1 LPPAPL
7 PTIGGMH
14 PVYTIDARDRIVAV
28 NGEWLRFARPQ
39 GSVDAALSDVI
50 GRSIWEVTPGGQV
63 RQLWQVLY
71 QRVRSVGA
79 QVLVPM
85 RVDTARERRLI
96 EIELR
101 PLADQSIQHICER
114 VWSESRPFAAL
125 LDPSSNR
132 DQRQLHACA
141 WCSRIQVSVGVWQ
154 ELEDALATLAI
165 DTEGP
170 LPMLASVACITC
182 KQSLLKTFP
191 LF

>member
-1 LPPAPL
+1 MIDRSTDL
-7 PTIGGMH
+7 H
-14 PVYTIDARDRIVAV
+14 PVYTIDAHDRIVAV
-28 NGEWLRFARPQ
+28 NGEWLRFGRPQ
-39 GSVDAALSDVI
+39 GSVDAALPHLI
-50 GRSIWEVTPGGQV
+50 GRSIWELTPGGQV
-63 RQLWQVLY
+63 RQLWQLLY

-114 VWSESRPFAAL
+114 VWSEARPFAAL
-125 LDPSSNR
+125 LDPSSSR
-132 DQRQLHACA
+132 DQRCLHACA
-141 WCSRIQVSVGVWQ
+141 WCSRIQVGAGLWQ

-165 DTEGP
+165 ESGSSVP
-170 LPMLASVACITC
+170 SLLSVACMTC

-191 LF
+191 LSMV

>member
-1 LPPAPL
+1 MIHSSPD
-7 PTIGGMH
+7 TH

-39 GSVDAALSDVI
+39 GSVDADLPGVI
-50 GRSIWEVTPGGQV
+50 GRSIWELTPGGQV
-63 RQLWQVLY
+63 RQLWQLLY

-101 PLADQSIQHICER
+101 PLPDQSIQHICER
-114 VWSESRPFAAL
+114 VWSEARPFAAL
-125 LDPSSNR
+125 LDPFSSR
-132 DQRQLHACA
+132 DQRHLRACA
-141 WCSRIQVSVGVWQ
+141 WCSRIQVRAGVWQ
-154 ELEDALATLAI
+154 EIEDAVATLAI
-165 DTEGP
+165 ETGASVP
-170 LPMLASVACITC
+170 KLLSVACMTC

-191 LF
+191 LLMV